1 MELLEQEESVNIGY
15 NTQVKKLTAFTIGY
29 VVKSF
34 PHSGHPILVID
45 RMISQLQLM
54 AQLKMEKVAQ
64 LTQFIRV
71 AFQVQYSQFFQ
82 AMATAVIQPLS
93 ERSYLACLGHYLR
106 QRGY

>member
-1 MELLEQEESVNIGY
+1 MEPSEQEELVNTGY
-15 NTQVKKLTAFTIGY
+15 NTQDKKLTASKIGY

-45 RMISQLQLM
+45 QTISQLQLM

-64 LTQFIRV
+64 LTQIIQV

-82 AMATAVIQPLS
+82 SMATAVIQPLS
-93 ERSYLACLGHYLR
+93 ERSYLACLGHYLW
-106 QRGY
+106 